1 MLYLKVVSLSSY
13 ALLFM
18 PGGQSNRRPELQDLP
33 PCIGTSRHSSSRK
46 PRKQAGS
53 YALPTALGRSHH
65 LGGCGKTLRSPF
77 DELRANGR
85 GLEISDHFPF
95 VLSLS
100 KHEYDFFRSL
110 LGRLTSWQSNWSSGS
125 DRLEYGWRAGSLSL
139 RCHCAS
145 RDAARRPH

>member
-46 PRKQAGS
+46 PRKQACS

-77 DELRANGR
+77 DKLRANGL
-85 GLEISDHFPF
+85 GIEISDHFPF

-100 KHEYDFFRSL
+100 KHEYDFFSTLLVRSL
-110 LGRLTSWQSNWSSGS
+110 ESGEQLWHM
-125 DRLEYGWRAGSLSL
+125 RLSL
-139 RCHCAS
+139 LSGRGQSPRCIS
-145 RDAARRPH
+145 TGRKN

>member
-1 MLYLKVVSLSSY
+1 MKSKTSATITRKTTSSMPVPKNCRLKR
-13 ALLFM
+13 
-18 PGGQSNRRPELQDLP
+18 G
-33 PCIGTSRHSSSRK
+33 
-46 PRKQAGS
+46 
-53 YALPTALGRSHH
+53 
-65 LGGCGKTLRSPF
+65 GKTLRSPF

-145 RDAARRPH
+145 RDAARRP